1 MKNNCPRVFSLMS
14 DAYMTNLPYMP
25 LVIEERRYTN
35 LHTNLNYAMIPGDM
49 LEVGIRT
56 VLLDRTSKALNRSF
70 DVLLQRVCIKRQDT
84 DAKGKK
90 MSGLLYIIVRAVLT
104 ILCRHTY
111 FSTTSFR
118 STRKVVLTLV
128 TQTTIVTIQMYDI

>member
-1 MKNNCPRVFSLMS
+1 MS

-56 VLLDRTSKALNRSF
+56 VLLDRTSKALNRSSTLPF
-70 DVLLQRVCIKRQDT
+70 DACVLKDKILMQK
-84 DAKGKK
+84 KK
-90 MSGLLYIIVRAVLT
+90 MSGQLYIIVRAVLT
-104 ILCRHTY
+104 ILYRHTY
-111 FSTTSFR
+111 FSTMSVR

-128 TQTTIVTIQMYDI
+128 TQTTIVAIQMYDI

>member
-70 DVLLQRVCIKRQDT
+70 DALFRRVCIKRQDT
-84 DAKGKK
+84 DAKGKNERTIIHNRSSRLNDTLPTYLFLHHVLPFYSQ
-90 MSGLLYIIVRAVLT
+90 SG
-104 ILCRHTY
+104 TY
-111 FSTTSFR
+111 FSDTD
-118 STRKVVLTLV
+118 
-128 TQTTIVTIQMYDI
+128 YDSHDTNV